1 MMKRIKNF
9 FKRVYEIIK
18 QPTMAILP
26 GQLAFSLI
34 LSIIPM
40 IAILGI
46 IAVSLS
52 ISLEGIIDFISD
64 TFPSKVSEILIPL
77 INGKG
82 FDINML
88 FFVITGLLLATSGA
102 YSIII
107 TSNLIYDIKGTNLLK
122 RRVKSFIITLIL
134 LLLMCFLIIVPGFGD
149 QIIKLIKLSNISDGL
164 YSSMAL
170 IYNILKYP
178 LSFLVIYFNIKLI
191 YTIAP
196 DIRVKSKN
204 VTIGALFTS
213 LMWILLTR
221 FYSFYVTNIVHY
233 DIFYGSVSNIIIL
246 LIWMYF
252 ISYIFVIGLAL
263 NAQKGYEINKEN

>member
-1 MMKRIKNF
+1 MFKKIKDF

-40 IAILGI
+40 IVILGI
-46 IAVSLS
+46 IAVSFS
-52 ISLEGIIDFISD
+52 MSLVNLVDFVQD
-64 TFPSKVSEILIPL
+64 TFPAQVSEILIPL

-82 FDINML
+82 FDINMM
-88 FFVITGLLLATSGA
+88 FFLLTGLFLATSGA

-107 TSNLIYDIKGTNLLK
+107 TSNLIYNIEHTSALK
-122 RRVKSFIITLIL
+122 RRIKSIIITFTL

-149 QIIKLIKLSNISDGL
+149 QLIELTRLLKISDSFYDML
-164 YSSMAL
+164 IT
-170 IYNILKYP
+170 IYNLLKYP
-178 LSFLVIYFNIKLI
+178 LSFLVIYFNIKMI

-196 DIRVKSKN
+196 DKKIASRN
-204 VTIGALFTS
+204 VTVGALFTTF
-213 LMWILLTR
+213 MWILLTR
-221 FYSFYVTNIVHY
+221 FYSYYVSNVVHY

-246 LIWMYF
+246 LVWMYF

-263 NAQKGYEINKEN
+263 NAQKSTDNIE